1 MSRTSPLAAAL
12 IRAVAGAAPA
22 LLLAACASEPEP
34 NPLGPEPPAE
44 ANAQA
49 VWTYLQATGY
59 QRYWHPESVAN
70 PGLHRARPPHGPL
83 IRVYVNKTAHQAR
96 PLGSGELPTGSVVV
110 LESYTSEPHLYEI
123 DIMAKIAGHRPAT
136 NDWAFFRFDPSGS
149 VRITDDQA
157 RLQAKTENRG
167 CIHCHRRTADA
178 TDWLYQ
184 PRLAD

>member
-1 MSRTSPLAAAL
+1 VTRTSPPAAAL
-12 IRAVAGAAPA
+12 IRSVAGAALA

-44 ANAQA
+44 ADAEA
-49 VWTYLQATGY
+49 VWAYLQDSGY
-59 QRYWHPESVAN
+59 QRYWQPESFAK

-83 IRVYVNKTAHQAR
+83 IRAYVNKPAHKAR
-96 PLGSGELPTGSVVV
+96 PLGDGELPPGSVVV

-123 DIMAKIAGHRPAT
+123 DVMAKIPGHRPDT
-136 NDWAFFRFDPSGS
+136 GDWAFFRFDPSGS

-157 RLQAKTENRG
+157 RLQAETENRG

-184 PRLAD
+184 PRLDD

>member
-12 IRAVAGAAPA
+12 IRPVASAALA
-22 LLLAACASEPEP
+22 LLLAACVSEPEP

-44 ANAQA
+44 AEAQA
-49 VWTYLQATGY
+49 VWGYLQAADY
-59 QRYWHPESVAN
+59 QRYWHPESFTT

-83 IRVYVNKTAHQAR
+83 IRAYVNQPAHKAR
-96 PLGSGELPTGSVVV
+96 PLGSGQLPPGSVVV

-123 DIMAKIAGHRPAT
+123 DVMAKIDGHRPAT
-136 NDWAFFRFDPSGS
+136 DDWAFLRFDPSGS
-149 VRITDDQA
+149 VRISDDQA

-167 CIHCHRRTADA
+167 CIHCHRRTADE